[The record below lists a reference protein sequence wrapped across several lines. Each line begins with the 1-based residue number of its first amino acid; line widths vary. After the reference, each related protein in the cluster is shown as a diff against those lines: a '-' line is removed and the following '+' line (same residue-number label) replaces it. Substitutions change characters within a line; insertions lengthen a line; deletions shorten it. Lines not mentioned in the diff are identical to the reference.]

1 MTTLPTYPEYHPQHP
16 RTRLRPFRGPGLFI
30 TGTGTDIGKTTVTA
44 AFAGALHQLRVRVGV
59 CKPVAAGCP
68 KFSDRGNDPNTLP
81 TDDDYMSP
89 DAMIFGRAAGL
100 DPSDDSLLRY
110 LSPVRFGAPVAP
122 HLASKIEG
130 RSTDWKRVAGALD
143 WWQENCDV
151 LLVEG
156 AGGWCVPLDQHDFM
170 VADMAAAIRLPVI
183 VVTDASLGAINRTLL
198 TVQAIRQRNLAV
210 MGLVI
215 NRVPAPGKRDFS
227 EETNLEE
234 LPRLSGVPVRGILP
248 HSGSESMG
256 ESVPQAF
263 IDAMMPFTREWLAM
277 QQTGA

>member
-1 MTTLPTYPEYHPQHP
+1 
-16 RTRLRPFRGPGLFI
+16 
-30 TGTGTDIGKTTVTA
+30 
-44 AFAGALHQLRVRVGV
+44 
-59 CKPVAAGCP
+59 
-68 KFSDRGNDPNTLP
+68 
-81 TDDDYMSP
+81 MSP

-100 DPSDDSLLRY
+100 DPSDNSLLRY

-122 HLASKIEG
+122 HLASQIEG
-130 RSTDWKRVAGALD
+130 RPTDWKRVAGALD

-170 VADMAAAIRLPVI
+170 VGDLAAAIRLPVI
-183 VVTDASLGAINRTLL
+183 VVTDAALGAINRTLL

-215 NRVPAPGKRDFS
+215 NRVPPKGKRDFS

-248 HSGSESMG
+248 DFGANAIG
-256 ESVPQAF
+256 DNVPQAV

-277 QQTGA
+277 LQTNT